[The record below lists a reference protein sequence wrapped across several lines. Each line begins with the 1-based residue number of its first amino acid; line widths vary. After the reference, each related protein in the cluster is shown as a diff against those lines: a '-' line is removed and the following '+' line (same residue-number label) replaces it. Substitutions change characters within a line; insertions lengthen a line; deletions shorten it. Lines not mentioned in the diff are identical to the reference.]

1 MKLNTL
7 LLSISCAALT
17 LPLFAQ
23 NTRMETFCNPLNVDY
38 TYMIYN
44 SDKDISY
51 RSGADPAVVEFR
63 GEYYMFVTRSH
74 GYWHS
79 TDLQNWNF
87 IPAPANWYP
96 QGCNA
101 PAAHNYKDSLLYVCG
116 DPSGS
121 MSVLYTDDPKKGNW
135 KGVPAILHDLQ
146 DPDLFI
152 DDDGKAYMFW
162 GSSNVFPIRGIEL
175 DRNHRFL
182 PKGEKK
188 ELFGLDLA
196 NHGWERFGEN
206 HVSDSD
212 LGGFIEG
219 PWMTKHNGKYYLQYG
234 SPGTEFNVYGDGVY
248 VADHPMGPY
257 TYQKHN
263 PVSYKPG
270 GFMNGAGHGSS
281 VLGPDSTYWHFA
293 SMSLSINVNWER
305 RLCMFPMGFDNDG
318 IMFCD
323 TRFGDYPHYAPAVPG
338 KKGKFRGWMLLSY
351 KKPVTASSYV
361 KEYTPA
367 ALTDEKTKSFWL
379 AEANNDN
386 QWVMIDLQKE
396 AEVCAVQINYHDYQS
411 NMYGRYEG
419 LYHRYY
425 VEGSSDGK
433 NWKILVD
440 RRRSYKD
447 TPNDYVELAHP
458 AKVRYV
464 RYRNLHVP
472 TPHLAISEL
481 RIFGKGTGKAPK
493 KVDGLKLVRQADRRD
508 VAISWKPV
516 PGAQGYNVLWGIAPD
531 KLYSSWMVYDEN
543 ELFMRS
549 LTTTQDYYFCVE
561 AFNENGVAERSEI
574 LHCK

>member
-121 MSVLYTDDPKKGNW
+121 MSVLYTDDPKKGDW

-338 KKGKFRGWMLLSY
+338 KKGEFRGWMLLSY
-351 KKPVTASSYV
+351 KRPVTASSYV

-367 ALTDEKTKSFWL
+367 ALTDEKTKSVGL

-440 RRRSYKD
+440 RCRSYKD

>member
-121 MSVLYTDDPKKGNW
+121 MSVLYTDDPKKGDW

-152 DDDGKAYMFW
+152 DDEGKAYMFW

-323 TRFGDYPHYAPAVPG
+323 TRFGDYPHYAPVVPG
-338 KKGKFRGWMLLSY
+338 KKGEFRGWMLLSY